1 MGYMEEE
8 RLVKLAGLDICDLFY
23 PVALLFQVIYLLL
36 HVVEFT
42 IGSVGNV
49 GDVASR
55 SSLEGGGVIEVIGN
69 FQALT
74 TMSSVWSAASSLRLL
89 TSSSTRSW
97 MELPPLIKFEM
108 VVKAGLWGGGVP
120 SCGLGP
126 LRLYLFGVEATQ
138 FSTGGWNSVFVIGL
152 LLFGCI
158 RAGLNLFEFTH
169 PNRYSPQ

>member
-1 MGYMEEE
+1 MAMALGPVIHQYRTDGQVQGIGGWRTSM
-8 RLVKLAGLDICDLFY
+8 RTISIRPTAGG
-23 PVALLFQVIYLLL
+23 P
-36 HVVEFT
+36 VVE
-42 IGSVGNV
+42 NV
-49 GDVASR
+49 QV
-55 SSLEGGGVIEVIGN
+55 
-69 FQALT
+69 LT

-108 VVKAGLWGGGVP
+108 VAKASLWGGGVP

-126 LRLYLFGVEATQ
+126 LRVFLFGVEAQ

-158 RAGLNLFEFTH
+158 RTGLHLFEFTH
-169 PNRYSPQ
+169 PKGLFFPERATTYVE

>member
-1 MGYMEEE
+1 MEEE

-49 GDVASR
+49 SDVASQ

-69 FQALT
+69 QALT
-74 TMSSVWSAASSLRLL
+74 TMSSVWSAASSL
-89 TSSSTRSW
+89 
-97 MELPPLIKFEM
+97 
-108 VVKAGLWGGGVP
+108 WGGGVP

-126 LRLYLFGVEATQ
+126 LLRLCLLESRPSSRREDGTLF
-138 FSTGGWNSVFVIGL
+138 L
-152 LLFGCI
+152 
-158 RAGLNLFEFTH
+158 
-169 PNRYSPQ
+169 

>member
-1 MGYMEEE
+1 MAEE
-8 RLVKLAGLDICDLFY
+8 LVVKLEGLDICDLFY

-42 IGSVGNV
+42 IGSVKNV

-69 FQALT
+69 VQALT

-97 MELPPLIKFEM
+97 MELSPLIKFEM
-108 VVKAGLWGGGVP
+108 VAKASLCMFIDRP
-120 SCGLGP
+120 SWTMQSIDP
-126 LRLYLFGVEATQ
+126 LCAFFGQLCFDETEEMLHKTVSA
-138 FSTGGWNSVFVIGL
+138 
-152 LLFGCI
+152 
-158 RAGLNLFEFTH
+158 
-169 PNRYSPQ
+169 